1 MPIGVAVG
9 VVSAISFAPRIG
21 SGDGNL
27 GSSGKT
33 NDTLEEREEEDVD
46 GEGGATN
53 EGLKEEVDDES
64 GLNRESPESFC
75 DGGSDSIDDS
85 NPKPLSDSVEE
96 PGISC
101 RKEEF
106 KL

>member
-9 VVSAISFAPRIG
+9 VISAVSFVARIG
-21 SGDGNL
+21 SGDGNP
-27 GSSGKT
+27 GPSGKT
-33 NDTLEEREEEDVD
+33 KDALEERDEDAD

-64 GLNRESPESFC
+64 GLNRETPESFC
-75 DGGSDSIDDS
+75 NAGSDSIDDS
-85 NPKPLSDSVEE
+85 NPKPPSDSAEE
-96 PGISC
+96 LGISC
-101 RKEEF
+101 RKDEF

>member
-9 VVSAISFAPRIG
+9 VVSAISFIARIG

-27 GSSGKT
+27 GPSGKT
-33 NDTLEEREEEDVD
+33 NDALEECDDEDGD
-46 GEGGATN
+46 GEEGATN

-64 GLNRESPESFC
+64 GLNRETPESFC
-75 DGGSDSIDDS
+75 NGGSDSIDDS
-85 NPKPLSDSVEE
+85 NPKPPSDSVEE
-96 PGISC
+96 LGISR
-101 RKEEF
+101 RKDEF